1 MVVAAAIVVDR
12 GKRKQKIRVQF
23 HTRLVVRCRMECGPG
38 FAATVNNYKNVL
50 VLN

>member
-1 MVVAAAIVVDR
+1 MVAAAAIVVDR

-23 HTRLVVRCRMECGPG
+23 HTRLEWCRAECGPG
-38 FAATVNNYKNVL
+38 FAVTANDYKNVL